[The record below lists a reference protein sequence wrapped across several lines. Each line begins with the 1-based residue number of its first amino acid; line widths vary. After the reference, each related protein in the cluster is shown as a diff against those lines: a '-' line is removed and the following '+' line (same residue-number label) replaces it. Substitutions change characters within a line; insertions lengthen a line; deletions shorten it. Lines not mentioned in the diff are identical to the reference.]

1 MLLEDLGFPGNVV
14 DEIASSGGIARASER
29 SIQEVATRF
38 LALLIKPD
46 RGVGINGGM
55 VDDGCTFGQLG
66 ENVCKDLS
74 DGGVVAEVGN
84 NDIAFTS
91 SLDGIV
97 DRFGTILGRAVP
109 GLERMSGGDELVCA
123 AGADDAESKK
133 KSHEWE
139 NLFSSD
145 FGKLFGHTGDF
156 LDFLHRRIFARR
168 EGHGIAETL
177 EEDAHLED
185 VRLLADFWVQGAD

>member
-1 MLLEDLGFPGNVV
+1 MLLEDLGFAGNVV
-14 DEIASSGGIARASER
+14 DEIASSGGVARASER
-29 SIQEVATRF
+29 SIEEVATRF
-38 LALLIKPD
+38 LALLIEPD
-46 RGVGINGGM
+46 RGLGINGRM
-55 VDDGCTFGQLG
+55 VDDGCSFGQLG
-66 ENVCKDLS
+66 KDVCEELS
-74 DGGVVAEVGN
+74 YGGIVAEVGN
-84 NDIAFTS
+84 NDVAFTS

-109 GLERMSGGDELVCA
+109 GPERMSGGDELVCA

-145 FGKLFGHTGDF
+145 FGKLFGHAGDF
-156 LDFLHRRIFARR
+156 FDFLYRRIFARR

-185 VRLLADFWVQGAD
+185 VRLLTDFRV